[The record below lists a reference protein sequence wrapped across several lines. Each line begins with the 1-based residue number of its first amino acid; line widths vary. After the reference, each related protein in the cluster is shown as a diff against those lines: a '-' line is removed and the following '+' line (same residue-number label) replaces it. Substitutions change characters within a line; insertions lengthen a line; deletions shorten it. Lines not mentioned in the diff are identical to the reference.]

1 MSTRGYTVGPTGT
14 VAEWFRVQRNAAFVT
29 SSAIDDREL
38 LARLRAGETSA
49 FDAIFRANY
58 ALLVRV
64 AEAML
69 RERGMAE
76 EIAQDVMLELWRR
89 RDALDLTDSVRGYLL
104 QATRNRSL
112 NAIRHRAIER
122 RSEPQ
127 LVDGVARLPSTDAAA
142 REQELESAIQAAIA
156 DLPDRCRQIF
166 VLSRVDGLKYAEIA
180 TRLGIS
186 IKTVEVQMGKA
197 LRILRERLRAWLP
210 SGESL

>member
-1 MSTRGYTVGPTGT
+1 MPS
-14 VAEWFRVQRNAAFVT
+14 VT
-29 SSAIDDREL
+29 TSAINDREL

-69 RERGMAE
+69 RDRATAE
-76 EIAQDVMLELWRR
+76 EIAQDVLLELWRR
-89 RDALDLTDSVRGYLL
+89 RETLDVTESVRGYLL

-127 LVDGVARLPSTDAAA
+127 LADGVARLPSTDAAV
-142 REQELESAIQAAIA
+142 RENEIAVAIQAAMA
-156 DLPDRCRQIF
+156 DLPARCRLVF
-166 VLSRVDGLKYAEIA
+166 ELSRIEGLKYAEIA

-186 IKTVEVQMGKA
+186 VKTVEVQMGKA
-197 LRILRERLRAWLP
+197 LRILRERLKAWLP
-210 SGESL
+210 AGDML

>member
-1 MSTRGYTVGPTGT
+1 MIASV
-14 VAEWFRVQRNAAFVT
+14 
-29 SSAIDDREL
+29 IDDREL

-69 RERGMAE
+69 RDRASAE

-89 RDALDLTDSVRGYLL
+89 RESLDVTESVRGYLL

-112 NAIRHRAIER
+112 NALRHRAIVR

-127 LVDGVARLPSTDAAA
+127 LNDGISRLPPTDAAV
-142 REQELESAIQAAIA
+142 REREIEVAIHAAIGE
-156 DLPDRCRQIF
+156 LPERCRQVF
-166 VLSRVDGLKYAEIA
+166 ELSRIDGLKYAEIA
-180 TRLGIS
+180 ARLGIS
-186 IKTVEVQMGKA
+186 VKTVEVQMGKA
-197 LRILRERLRAWLP
+197 LRILRERLRHWLP
-210 SGESL
+210 SGERF

>member
-1 MSTRGYTVGPTGT
+1 VI
-14 VAEWFRVQRNAAFVT
+14 E
-29 SSAIDDREL
+29 DREL

-69 RERGMAE
+69 RDRASAE

-89 RDALDLTDSVRGYLL
+89 RESLDVTESVRGYLL

-112 NAIRHRAIER
+112 NALRHRAIER

-127 LVDGVARLPSTDAAA
+127 VAGGISRLPSTDAAV
-142 REQELESAIQAAIA
+142 REGEIETAIHAAIGE
-156 DLPDRCRQIF
+156 LPDRCRQVF
-166 VLSRVDGLKYAEIA
+166 ELSRIDGLKYAEIA

-186 IKTVEVQMGKA
+186 VKTVEVQMGKA
-197 LRILRERLRAWLP
+197 LRILRERLTQWLP
-210 SGESL
+210 SD